1 MKFTATMN
9 FGVSLDHYL
18 RFIKKKPNSDQI
30 TFELWDENL
39 FSLTNRQPESV
50 INIAQL
56 YWQGMNQICCFIQI
70 STIQIQILSQRIQR
84 KDSKA
89 SDIHG
94 VICETTKHATSTV
107 GTCKFDFPYG
117 SPTYGTFSFKR
128 NESEKESKIKC
139 FQQVK
144 PGLEVK
150 NTFFVE
156 TISQNFFKCSIISL
170 ATLYLTIWLLSFR
183 KFINKNSKR
192 VLGAKDSRRKQCVIK
207 DFIKVS
213 WFSDVYL
220 NQ

>member
-9 FGVSLDHYL
+9 FGVSLDHL
-18 RFIKKKPNSDQI
+18 ISDLSKKTNSDQI

-70 STIQIQILSQRIQR
+70 STTDNIIALSSAKDILQILSWRIQR

-156 TISQNFFKCSIISL
+156 TISQNFFKCSISL
-170 ATLYLTIWLLSFR
+170 ATLYLTMADLRL
-183 KFINKNSKR
+183 NS
-192 VLGAKDSRRKQCVIK
+192 
-207 DFIKVS
+207 
-213 WFSDVYL
+213 
-220 NQ
+220 